1 MYMYDR
7 ELGEPPAPVDPVGH
21 QSEVCPLIRGQMGK
35 FLTHQDYLTR
45 ALNKKDPL
53 SRFKLMRN
61 VDIYSAFVDSC
72 KKDVMEEISKSIP
85 CFPRLFKPPLPV
97 KPQGPRDPKHPTD
110 LRMR

>member
-1 MYMYDR
+1 MYMYDH
-7 ELGEPPAPVDPVGH
+7 ELGEPAKAVDPVGH

-45 ALNKKDPL
+45 ALDKKDPL

-61 VDIYSAFVDSC
+61 ADIYAAFVDSC
-72 KKDVMEEISKSIP
+72 KNDVVQELIKSFP
-85 CFPRLFKPPLPV
+85 WFPRLFKPPLPV
-97 KPQGPRDPKHPTD
+97 KQQGARDPQHPTD